1 MIKDFIPATK
11 IVRAVLR
18 ANGIESSYIYTND
31 YEKCKTVKTYLRMVD
46 NPGVVCKQ
54 INSSL
59 KDAGYENFTFKF
71 NERRSNFGYWCPSSF
86 IVRLP
91 KE

>member
-1 MIKDFIPATK
+1 MIKDFIPATQ

-18 ANGIESSYIYTND
+18 KHGVGSHDVYTNN
-31 YEKCKTVKTYLRMVD
+31 YEKCKTVKTYVNRIASPQVACD
-46 NPGVVCKQ
+46 Q
-54 INSSL
+54 ISGAL
-59 KDAGYENFTFKF
+59 KEAGYSNFTFKF
-71 NERRSNFGYWCPSSF
+71 NNRKVFGFYRTAF